1 MIWTAVARSDMGT
14 NHQEQGLPCQ
24 DYGNFCLFNDVMVG
38 AVADGAGSAKHSDV
52 GAQLAVEGVLGY
64 LGGIVQ
70 YSQPLSEQEARK
82 LFTQTLKKVLRS
94 LHRQAAKDGYAVSE
108 LACTLLV
115 FIATPDWLTA
125 MQIGDGFIVV
135 RSPESVPQLLFQPDK
150 GEFANETTF
159 ITSENALEEMQVQVF
174 PHQQEFICAATD
186 GLERVAIRLSDWTP
200 FSPFFQPLEEC
211 LREPTSQQEK
221 DEYIQNFLAS
231 ERLNRRTSDDKTLLL
246 CLNSISCESISCE
259 QI

>member
-24 DYGNFCLFNDVMVG
+24 DYGDFRLFKDVMVG

-52 GAQLAVEGVLGY
+52 GAQLAVEEVLNY
-64 LGGIVQ
+64 PAEIAQ
-70 YSQPLSEQEARK
+70 YPQPLSEQEARK
-82 LFTQTLKKVLRS
+82 LFTQTLKEVLAS
-94 LHRQAAKDGYAVSE
+94 LHQRAAKDGYAVSE

-174 PHQQEFICAATD
+174 PHQ
-186 GLERVAIRLSDWTP
+186 
-200 FSPFFQPLEEC
+200 
-211 LREPTSQQEK
+211 
-221 DEYIQNFLAS
+221 
-231 ERLNRRTSDDKTLLL
+231 
-246 CLNSISCESISCE
+246 
-259 QI
+259 